1 MKRLSYLFAVVFLI
15 LVFSVQTNAKP
26 KYAMAVYH
34 FNLQYVAGD
43 QRIERR
49 IVRESIKPLLNFYD
63 QHSNYKGDFEIQAW
77 ALEVIQEEFPDVI
90 EHLRHL
96 IANGQLELV
105 VAHYSDQFFIGYPA
119 IDMQR
124 SVKMSDAVLKKL
136 NLKRSR
142 VFFGQE
148 IQYSPA
154 IASALH
160 GKYDVVVTSSNPYGY
175 YRSGEMPLEEFEYAG
190 KKMLILLGGGKKNLK
205 CCKWDWAFFDDGEVF
220 STRDY
225 GSDFYRVPEWEKKH
239 IDKFKRLEKDGYKFI
254 TVSEFV
260 TILKQKKYKVPKM
273 AYIPEGTWNM
283 GAGGPYNWLGKQGS
297 GNEKDGLT
305 RARNFIA
312 RGWVLVAETLS
323 QLAEKLGGN
332 NALIKSILRLSWRHL
347 LLGEVSDSSG
357 WSPLP
362 IEVRYTDEECAVA
375 EQGAAVLIK
384 EILKS
389 TKLLDKPV
397 LVDLKTG
404 TVTPEEVLQ
413 EIPPITVDYS
423 PVPIEVRAKTYK
435 IAVKKYSRV
444 LYRID
449 IFGARPEDGMV
460 KIAFPLTGKI
470 HFYSAPMGEDS
481 LVAVPPDLKNDP
493 ILSLSNGL
501 FSLGNGWNLIKDN
514 YVEHLAGT
522 WRYKS
527 NRLVFREGVRKD
539 LAGTK
544 MAFYLYKATP
554 KEGLQLANR
563 LNVWPMYR
571 VKVEDG
577 TVLLNRV
584 MPEEFLA
591 KSK

>member
-1 MKRLSYLFAVVFLI
+1 MKRFWFVL
-15 LVFSVQTNAKP
+15 LVFFIFSNAQTNAKP

-49 IVRESIKPLLNFYD
+49 IVRESIEPLLAFYD
-63 QHSNYKGDFEIQAW
+63 QHPNYKGDFEIQAW
-77 ALEVIQEEFPDVI
+77 ALEVIQEEFPKVLD
-90 EHLRHL
+90 HLREL
-96 IANGQLELV
+96 INKGQLELV

-119 IDMQR
+119 LDMQR
-124 SVKMSDAVLKKL
+124 SVELSDKVLKKL

-142 VFFGQE
+142 VFFAQE
-148 IQYSPA
+148 IQFSPA

-160 GKYDVVVTSSNPYGY
+160 GKYDVVVTSSNPYSY
-175 YRSGEMPLEEFEYAG
+175 YRSDGMPLEEFSYAG
-190 KKMLILLGGGKKNLK
+190 KKMLILLGGGKKNLR
-205 CCKWDWAFFDDGEVF
+205 CCRWDWAFFDDGEVF

-225 GSDFYRVPEWEKKH
+225 GSNFYRVPDWEKKN
-239 IDKFKRLEKDGYKFI
+239 IDKFLRLEKEGYRFV

-260 TILKQKKYKVPKM
+260 KILKKNSYKPPQM

-312 RGWVLVAETLS
+312 RGWVLVAETLAKW
-323 QLAEKLGGN
+323 AEKLGTSSP
-332 NALIKSILRLSWRHL
+332 LLRSILRMSWKHL

-362 IEVRYTDEECAVA
+362 IEVRYTDEECAIA
-375 EQGAAVLIK
+375 EQGAAVLVK
-384 EILKS
+384 EILHGAKLSGKS
-389 TKLLDKPV
+389 V

-404 TVTPEEVLQ
+404 SVTPEESVPEVPAVQ
-413 EIPPITVDYS
+413 VDYP
-423 PVPIEVRAKTYK
+423 PVPLEVRAKSYK
-435 IAVKKYSRV
+435 ISVKKFLPS
-444 LYRID
+444 LYRVD
-449 IFGARPEDGMV
+449 VFGARPVDGMV
-460 KIAFPLTGKI
+460 EIAFPLVGKT

-481 LVAVPPDLKNDP
+481 LVAIPTDLKHDP

-501 FSLGNGWNLIKDN
+501 FTLGNGWNLIKDN

-522 WRYKS
+522 WEYKS

-539 LAGTK
+539 LPGTT
-544 MAFYLYKATP
+544 MAFYLYKAP
-554 KEGLQLANR
+554 PRQGLRVANR
-563 LNVWPMYR
+563 LNVWPLYR
-571 VKVEDG
+571 VKVENG
-577 TVLLNRV
+577 TVLPNRV
-584 MPEEFLA
+584 MPEEFLSTQ
-591 KSK
+591 K